1 MPEKNMPE
9 QKMTGARDFAI
20 VIMAAGKGTRLK
32 SRRAKVLHEI
42 GGQPLLAHVIKAA
55 QQVVPAEHIH
65 VIIGHQAESVR
76 AAVAP
81 MGVKF
86 VLQAEQRGTG
96 HAIMC
101 AREHVAGYRNILV
114 LSGDVPLVRPETIA
128 RLRDFHLGKKAAMT
142 VLTAVPPDPFGYGR
156 VIRAGLPK
164 TRKTGA
170 LWGPGAGSDRVKAI
184 VEQKALTKAQQKAR
198 EINSGI
204 YAFAARPL
212 FANIDRLTTGNA
224 HHEFYLTDMAAIL
237 VKSRAT
243 VIALQA
249 ADPAEV
255 LGANTLAE
263 LASLDA
269 AMRMRKCHDLM
280 AAGVSIY
287 RPETCVID
295 PDVEIGADTILEP
308 FVQILGRTRI
318 GSDCRIR
325 SFSVIRDSQIAGN
338 VLVRNGCIIDQAVIA
353 SGAELGPYS
362 HLRPGSEIGERAHVG
377 NFVETKKTK
386 LGRGSKANHL
396 TYLGDSEIGPGVNV
410 GAGTITCNYDG
421 TSKHMT
427 VIEEGAFIGSDA
439 TLVAPLRVGKGAY
452 VAAGSTITEDVPP
465 DALALGRSRQIT
477 KEGWARRR
485 RDELAKSKA
494 GK

>member
-1 MPEKNMPE
+1 
-9 QKMTGARDFAI
+9 
-20 VIMAAGKGTRLK
+20 MAAGKGTRLK

-42 GGQPLLAHVIKAA
+42 GGKPLLAHVIKAA
-55 QQVVPAEHIH
+55 LQVVPAEHIH

-81 MGVKF
+81 LGVKF

-101 AREHVAGYRNILV
+101 AREQVAGYRNILV
-114 LSGDVPLVRPETIA
+114 LSGDVPLIRQETIA
-128 RLRDFHLGKKAAMT
+128 RVRDFHLGKKAAMT
-142 VLTAVPPDPFGYGR
+142 ILTAVPPDPFGYGR
-156 VIRAGLPK
+156 VIRAGS
-164 TRKTGA
+164 
-170 LWGPGAGSDRVKAI
+170 GSDRVKAI

-204 YAFAARPL
+204 YAFATAPL
-212 FANIDRLTTGNA
+212 FANIDRLTTSNA
-224 HHEFYLTDMAAIL
+224 HHEFYLTDMAALL
-237 VKSRAT
+237 VKRKAM
-243 VIALQA
+243 VVALKA
-249 ADPAEV
+249 SDPAEV

-280 AAGVSIY
+280 TAGVSIY

-295 PDVEIGADTILEP
+295 PDVEIDADTILEP
-308 FVQILGRTRI
+308 FVQILGCTRI
-318 GSDCRIR
+318 SSDCRIR
-325 SFSVIRDSQIAGN
+325 SFSIIRDSQIAAN
-338 VLVRNGCIIDQAVIA
+338 VLVRPGCVIDQSIIA
-353 SGAELGPYS
+353 SGAQLGPYS
-362 HLRPGSEIGERAHVG
+362 HLRPGSEIGEDAHVG

-386 LGRGSKANHL
+386 LGRGAKANHL

-427 VIEEGAFIGSDA
+427 VIEEGAFIGSDS

-452 VAAGSTITEDVPP
+452 VAAGSTITDDVPP

-477 KEGWARRR
+477 KEAWARRR